1 MTHPHGAST
10 GSSPLA
16 RGLRSWRPFLVFLS
30 GIIPARAGFTDP
42 LPRAARRPS
51 GHPRSRG
58 VYPRGRTAASSS
70 SGSSPLA
77 RGLRGRGVPDRLQAG
92 IIPARAGF
100 TSAQRQSSQHGK
112 DHPRSRGVY
121 TGTVVAE
128 GDGSGSSPLARGLR
142 LHVQNLGED
151 ARIIPARA
159 GFTSRTAT
167 RKPSERIIPARAG
180 FTWRAGCGARGGGD
194 HPRSRGVYVEIAM
207 SVEVNAGS
215 SPLARGLPATIAAAW
230 AADRIIPARAG
241 FTSSPLAAATTGE
254 DHPRSRGV
262 YPTARTSTA
271 ARRGSSPLARGLR
284 GEPDRDVG
292 GVGIIPARAG
302 FTRLIVWDGCI
313 FWGSSP
319 LARGLPPPPER
330 PPAGRRII
338 PARAGFTGR
347 DGTGPAT
354 AADHPRSRGVYH
366 SLSENGSAHSWIIP
380 ARAGFTNQNPRP
392 HRRRADHPRSRGV
405 YTTTGS
411 STGPRPGS
419 SPLARGLRGDRVLR
433 GALLGIIP
441 ARAGFTWAAAQPG
454 PGSRD
459 HPRSRGVY
467 WDSEYVEGQVGG
479 SSPLARGLLAA
490 LRAEG
495 YIIRII
501 PARAGFTGRLPQR
514 DGRLG
519 DHPRSRGVYGRCP
532 PGVIADP
539 GSSPLARGLRRAA
552 REGREQGGIIP
563 ARAGFT
569 QGEHSAHDQVPD
581 HPRSRGV
588 YTTPPPIC
596 RSTWGSSP
604 LARGLPA
611 PWTRPSSCSRIIPA
625 RAGFT
630 HWE

>member
-92 IIPARAGF
+92 
-100 TSAQRQSSQHGK
+100 
-112 DHPRSRGVY
+112 
-121 TGTVVAE
+121 
-128 GDGSGSSPLARGLR
+128 
-142 LHVQNLGED
+142 
-151 ARIIPARA
+151 
-159 GFTSRTAT
+159 
-167 RKPSERIIPARAG
+167 
-180 FTWRAGCGARGGGD
+180 
-194 HPRSRGVYVEIAM
+194 
-207 SVEVNAGS
+207 
-215 SPLARGLPATIAAAW
+215 
-230 AADRIIPARAG
+230 IIPARAG

-519 DHPRSRGVYGRCP
+519 DHPRSRGVYETLP
-532 PGVIADP
+532 VATLTVL
-539 GSSPLARGLRRAA
+539 GSSPLARGLRQP
-552 REGREQGGIIP
+552 GRV
-563 ARAGFT
+563 
-569 QGEHSAHDQVPD
+569 SN
-581 HPRSRGV
+581 
-588 YTTPPPIC
+588 
-596 RSTWGSSP
+596 
-604 LARGLPA
+604 LL
-611 PWTRPSSCSRIIPA
+611 SRIIPA

-630 HWE
+630 SRALLFGYPKLDHPRSRGVYRGDRVPVEPCEGSSPLARGLRCGERREAGESRIIPARAGFTPESSRPRRQPRDHPRSRGVYVGRDSPKRF